1 MTISIAERSGKQIVI
16 DEMPGR
22 KKLCLAIIDG
32 NTETKV
38 ASFNNDDAALLF
50 LTTLSEISGRAIN
63 SAVFDWYWRR
73 EEK

>member
-1 MTISIAERSGKQIVI
+1 MTILIAERNGKQIVI

-38 ASFNNDDAALLF
+38 ASFNNDDAAMLYMQ
-50 LTTLSEISGRAIN
+50 TLSEIYGMTIS
-63 SAVFDWYWRR
+63 SSVFDWYWRR